1 MLIKRLLSK
10 SHNFVKLAFCFLAVS
25 CASSKTIESPTIYLS
40 NLSEKPIFDIKCQFP
55 SGDTLSLPY
64 LAPGI
69 SRSQAF
75 NIASNADF
83 FGKIL
88 VSWKN
93 GEKRILEREF
103 YLMKKNLPSID
114 NTSSFNYL
122 QFFLEQEDFEVISSD
137 APDLAAKAKR
147 MEDVL
152 NQIAENHKNNIDQ
165 PVSYSLIRITPK
177 RIDQIPPWMLNK
189 YD

>member
-1 MLIKRLLSK
+1 
-10 SHNFVKLAFCFLAVS
+10 
-25 CASSKTIESPTIYLS
+25 
-40 NLSEKPIFDIKCQFP
+40 
-55 SGDTLSLPY
+55 
-64 LAPGI
+64 
-69 SRSQAF
+69 
-75 NIASNADF
+75 
-83 FGKIL
+83 
-88 VSWKN
+88 
-93 GEKRILEREF
+93 
-103 YLMKKNLPSID
+103 MKKNLPSID